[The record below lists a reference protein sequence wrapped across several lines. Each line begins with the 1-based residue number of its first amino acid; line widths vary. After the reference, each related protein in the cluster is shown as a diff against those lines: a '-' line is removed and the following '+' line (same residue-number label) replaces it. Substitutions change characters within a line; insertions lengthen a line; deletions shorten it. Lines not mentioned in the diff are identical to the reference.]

1 VKLKDILQ
9 TPRAIHRV
17 RLALLNVPP
26 DPGPERVQAATPNGE
41 AVFCVQSHVDVGLR
55 VLLGRETER
64 VLECAQAYAERHKAR
79 RADPGDPLY
88 DYGLRLYT
96 VALSAVDPDSDPK
109 DPDPFFG
116 TKGDLESAV
125 EEILSSPFIGRD
137 GVLYLSE
144 QQEYWQD
151 ALNPSPLKVSP
162 ERLYELVVEVA
173 TSKDARPFWE
183 LRPGMQWVLARF
195 MAGQLLSSPDQRFFS
210 GASSPESSSNSNEPN
225 KPES

>member
-1 VKLKDILQ
+1 MKLKDILQ
-9 TPRAIHRV
+9 GSRAIHRV

-26 DPGPERVQAATPNGE
+26 DHGLERVQAAAPTGQAAF
-41 AVFCVQSHVDVGLR
+41 AVPDHVELGLR
-55 VLLGRETER
+55 VLLGLETER
-64 VLECAQAYAERHKAR
+64 VLECAQAYAEKHGSKRPQ
-79 RADPGDPLY
+79 PGDPLY
-88 DYGLRLYT
+88 DYGMRLYT
-96 VALSAVDPDSDPK
+96 VAISAVDPDSDPK

-116 TKGDLESAV
+116 VRGDLESAV
-125 EEILSSPFIGRD
+125 QEIQTSPFIGRD

-144 QQEYWQD
+144 QQEHWQD

-210 GASSPESSSNSNEPN
+210 TSSSPESTSSSN
-225 KPES
+225 ESPKSGS